1 MACAAA
7 HAVLDVIEKED
18 LVKAAREKGLA
29 LREGLSRLVE
39 RFPSILVEVRGRG
52 LMLAL
57 ALKDDPADLIAS
69 LRERGLLV
77 VGAAG
82 NSIRFLPPLNA
93 SDAEIQKALNVT
105 EEALTTFQT
114 RKSE

>member
-7 HAVLDVIEKED
+7 HAVLDVIEKEG
-18 LVKAAREKGLA
+18 LVKKAREKGLA

-39 RFPSILVEVRGRG
+39 RFPGILEEVRGRG

-57 ALKDDPADLIAS
+57 ALKDDPADLIES
-69 LRERGLLV
+69 LRKKGLLV

-82 NSIRFLPPLNA
+82 NSIRFLPPLNV
-93 SDAEIQKALNVT
+93 SDTEIQKALNIT
-105 EEALTTFQT
+105 EEALTAFQT
-114 RKSE
+114 KKSE